1 MKNYT
6 LNGYAIYDYIISGA
20 KKIIQNEKQLNE
32 INVFP
37 VADGDT
43 GSNLAY
49 TMNHIIRNAEKSED
63 VSATLDSISSAAV
76 DASFGN
82 SGTIFAKYLYG
93 LSLENKN
100 KKNISIKEFIYGLHK
115 SVAYAYDSIAMPKE
129 GTILTVMKEW
139 TNFLNKQ
146 EDKHNEFE
154 NLLES
159 SIDYSYNVLDKTK
172 DLIDVLKEADVVDAG
187 AKGFVCFIEGIL
199 DHVRFG
205 KGKKNIMSRIE
216 LVDLEKLD
224 HLNSHLDY
232 RYCSEFTIEN
242 LGIKRKELI
251 KTLNNHGDS
260 VIVNIYKDKAKIHIH
275 TNEPEKVMLKLI
287 KAGKV
292 VESKIDDMSIQ
303 YDIVHKKRKK
313 IGLITDSIA
322 DISKDFIKENMITV
336 IPIQVLSEGTVYLDR
351 ITVDGETIYEI
362 LDNVEDYPTTSQPS
376 ETNIERMLEFLLN
389 YYEKIVGV
397 FVSDKMSGTF
407 SKVSKIAEKL
417 DINNNRILIINSKLN
432 SGGEGLV
439 VKKAVDYIAEGLDL
453 NEIEERLEMDV
464 KKTKLFVKIP
474 DLNYAVRGGRV
485 PKVVGSFASLVGLQP
500 IISIDDDGN
509 GTVTAKGNIAKIVEK
524 QMRKTGI
531 KEYSIVHTKSLNK
544 AEELAQELEK
554 ITGKPP
560 IFIENVSAVV
570 SAFIGKGAYGVAFK
584 EE

>member
-49 TMNHIIRNAEKSED
+49 TMNHIIRNAEKNED
-63 VSATLDSISSAAV
+63 VSITLDSISSAAV

-100 KKNISIKEFIYGLHK
+100 KKNISIKEFIEGLHK
-115 SVAYAYDSIAMPKE
+115 AVSYAYDSIAAPKE
-129 GTILTVMKEW
+129 GTILTLMKEW
-139 TNFLNKQ
+139 TGYLNKH
-146 EDKHNEFE
+146 EGKHNEFE

-159 SIDYSYNVLDKTK
+159 SIDYSYNVLDNTK
-172 DLIDVLKEADVVDAG
+172 NLLDVLKEADVVDAG
-187 AKGFVCFIEGIL
+187 AKGFVCFAEGIL

-205 KGKKNIMSRIE
+205 KGKKNRESRIE
-216 LVDLEKLD
+216 HVDFDKIN
-224 HLNSHLDY
+224 HLRGKMEN

-242 LGIKRKELI
+242 LNVKRKELI
-251 KTLNNHGDS
+251 KTLNNYGDS
-260 VIVNIYKDKAKIHIH
+260 VIVNIYKDKAKVHIH
-275 TNEPEKVMLKLI
+275 TNEPQKVMLKLI
-287 KAGKV
+287 KTGKV
-292 VESKIDDMSIQ
+292 VESKVDDMAIQ

-322 DISKDFIKENMITV
+322 DLPKEFVKNNKITV
-336 IPIQVLSEGTVYLDR
+336 IPIQLLSDGTVYLDR
-351 ITVDGETIYEI
+351 ITVDGETVYEI
-362 LDNVEDYPTTSQPS
+362 LDNAETYPTSSQPS
-376 ETNIERMLEFLLN
+376 ETNIERIFEFLLN
-389 YYEKIVGV
+389 YYEEIVGV

-407 SKVSKIAEKL
+407 SKISKVVDKL
-417 DINNNRILIINSKLN
+417 GKKDKILLVNSKLN
-432 SGGEGLV
+432 SAGEGLV
-439 VKKAVDYIAEGLDL
+439 VKKAADYIQEDL
-453 NEIEERLEMDV
+453 NLEEIKEKLEKDV
-464 KKTKLFVKIP
+464 KKIKLFVKIP
-474 DLNYAVRGGRV
+474 DLNYAVKSGRV

-500 IISIDDDGN
+500 IISIDEEGE
-509 GTVTAKGNIAKIVEK
+509 GTVTSKRNLAKIAEK
-524 QMRKTGI
+524 QMEKTGI
-531 KEYSIVHTKSLNK
+531 VEYSVIHTKNLEK
-544 AEELAQELEK
+544 AEKLAEDLEK

-560 IFIENVSAVV
+560 LYIENVSAVV